1 MILQK
6 FLKGHTSGRAK
17 LLILSNFFS
26 SLLPFP
32 VSMTSFHHFGLERA
46 HSVVS
51 CLKRAL
57 LIEYPLTLEEMGYLC
72 LRNLH
77 GCNSLVSFKV
87 GWAIC
92 TQTAFTPSKNAMCQ
106 VSRKTSTGN
115 QTICSNHEGKS
126 IHWNVHWAFSRLKWL
141 LRRLLQSI
149 S

>member
-6 FLKGHTSGRAK
+6 FLKGYTNGRAK
-17 LLILSNFFS
+17 LLILSNFLS

-32 VSMTSFHHFGLERA
+32 VAITSSDHFLIRKSTFCGVLLE
-46 HSVVS
+46 
-51 CLKRAL
+51 RAL
-57 LIEYPLTLEEMGYLC
+57 LIKYPLTLEGMGYLC

-92 TQTAFTPSKNAMCQ
+92 TQTGFTLSENAMCR

-126 IHWNVHWAFSRLKWL
+126 IHWNAHWAFSRLKWL
-141 LRRLLQSI
+141 LRRLLQYI